1 MCLYLEFLKDNA
13 PFLHY
18 PAMFETLSDRLE
30 GVFKKLRGQG
40 RITEGNIEEA
50 VREVR
55 LALLEADVNIKVVK
69 DFIEHIKRKALGQEV
84 LRSLSPEQHLIRFVA
99 TELREVMGGNARELD
114 LKVKP
119 PAKIMLVGLQG
130 SGKTTSLAKLARWLK
145 TERKRH
151 PLMVSVDIYRPAAME
166 QLRVLGRQID
176 VPVVE
181 SHENQDPVEIAT
193 NALARAD
200 VGGYDAVLLDTA
212 GRLQI
217 DEEMMDELVR
227 LQTVLR
233 PHHVLLVADSMT
245 GQDAVNVAQGFHER
259 LKLSG
264 VILTK
269 LDSDARGGAALSVR
283 AVTGAPI
290 LFAATGEKLDAFD
303 VFHPDRLASRILGM
317 GDVLTLIE
325 KAQSTYDQKQAKELE
340 RKFKKNEFTLEDF
353 AQQMVALQKMGSL
366 GDLLGMIPGFK
377 KIASQVDSEEAQQEL
392 ARIKAIIDSMTRQER
407 RNHLILNGSR
417 RSRIAAG
424 SGTSVQEVN
433 RFVKQFEQTR
443 KMMKK
448 VAKAGGGRGML
459 RGLGLGG

>member
-1 MCLYLEFLKDNA
+1 
-13 PFLHY
+13 
-18 PAMFETLSDRLE
+18 MFETLSDRLE

-40 RITEGNIEEA
+40 RITESNIEEA

-69 DFIEHIKRKALGQEV
+69 DFIEHVKRKALGQEV

-145 TERKRH
+145 VERKRH

-181 SHENQDPVEIAT
+181 SREDQDPVEIAT
-193 NALARAD
+193 NALGRAD

-233 PHHVLLVADSMT
+233 PHHTLLVADAMT

-303 VFHPDRLASRILGM
+303 VFYPDRLASRILGM

-325 KAQSTYDQKQAKELE
+325 KAQQTYDQNQAKELE

-353 AQQMVALQKMGSL
+353 AQQMVALKKMGSL

-377 KIASQVDSEEAQQEL
+377 KIASQVDSEQAQQEL
-392 ARIKAIIDSMTRQER
+392 SRIKAIIDSMTRQER

-417 RSRIAAG
+417 RARIAAG

-448 VAKAGGGRGML
+448 VAKAGGGRAML

>member
-1 MCLYLEFLKDNA
+1 
-13 PFLHY
+13 
-18 PAMFETLSDRLE
+18 MFETLSDRLE

-69 DFIEHIKRKALGQEV
+69 DFIEHVKRKALGQEV
-84 LRSLSPEQHLIRFVA
+84 LRSLSPEQHLIKFVA

-119 PAKIMLVGLQG
+119 PAKIMVVGLQG

-176 VPVVE
+176 IPVVE
-181 SHENQDPVEIAT
+181 SNETQDPVEIAT
-193 NALARAD
+193 NALGRAE
-200 VGGYDAVLLDTA
+200 VGGYDVVLLDTA

-290 LFAATGEKLDAFD
+290 LFAGTGEKLDAFD
-303 VFHPDRLASRILGM
+303 IFHPDRLASRILGM

-325 KAQSTYDQKQAKELE
+325 KAQQTYDHKQAKELE

-377 KIASQVDSEEAQQEL
+377 KIASQVDSEQAQQEL
-392 ARIKAIIDSMTRQER
+392 ARIKAIIDSMTKQER

-417 RSRIAAG
+417 RLRIATG

-448 VAKAGGGRGML
+448 VAKSGGGRGMM
-459 RGLGLGG
+459 GGFGLGG